1 MRIIDQNHFR
11 YGLREDGTAVILRY
25 TGNFSNLTLP
35 WEVRGHTLTEIAAG
49 AFRDNP
55 KTFRISIPAAVTSI
69 GANAFANCGTDRTVD
84 EDLARAYTARCRR
97 DLEEMFGYGY
107 EYYEGRLMAGE
118 DPYKTG
124 WKLKLTVK
132 RGSYAEQ
139 YCKANGIDFDY
150 G

>member
-1 MRIIDQNHFR
+1 MKRLAQNHFE

-25 TGNFSNLTLP
+25 TGNFSNLNLP
-35 WEVRGHTLTEIAAG
+35 REIRGHTLTEIAAG

-55 KTFRISIPAAVTSI
+55 KTFQISIPGTVTSI
-69 GANAFANCGTDRTVD
+69 GEDAFRNCGTDRSVD
-84 EDLARAYTARCRR
+84 ENLARAYTARCRR

-107 EYYEGRLMAGE
+107 EYYEGRMMSGE

-124 WKLKLTVK
+124 RKLKITVK
-132 RGSYAEQ
+132 RDGYAEQ
-139 YCKANGIDFDY
+139 YCKANGIDYDY